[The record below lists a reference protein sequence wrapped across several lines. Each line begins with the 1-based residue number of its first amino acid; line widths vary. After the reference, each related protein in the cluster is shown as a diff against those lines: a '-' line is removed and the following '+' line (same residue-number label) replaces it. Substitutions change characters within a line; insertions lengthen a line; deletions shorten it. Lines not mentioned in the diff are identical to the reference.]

1 MPPPVDIN
9 LAAVF
14 GAAIASMVL
23 GFLWYGPLFG
33 KQWMS
38 LMGWK
43 KLSKAQMD
51 KMKEAG
57 KKSYALAFI
66 GALVMSY
73 VLAHFVDYTGAVT
86 AVEGA
91 QTGFWVWLGFVATV
105 MLGMVLWEGKPWKLY
120 YLNAAYQ
127 LVSLLVMGVLLAI
140 WV

>member
-91 QTGFWVWLGFVATV
+91 QTGFWVWFGFVATV